1 MARPGRLG
9 AAARPWLDRE
19 IRPAA
24 PGRKGAN
31 VCTRGSRPT
40 RLGEWTVD
48 PGGAG
53 RGSRGPGMA
62 VKKGGSL
69 LVAGAVR
76 ET

>member
-1 MARPGRLG
+1 MWPIGLYGQAGRLG
-9 AAARPWLDRE
+9 AAARPWVDRE

-40 RLGEWTVD
+40 RLSEWTVD

-53 RGSRGPGMA
+53 RGARVPRPGA
-62 VKKGGSL
+62 RL
-69 LVAGAVR
+69 
-76 ET
+76 